1 MKVSIIIPTYN
12 RKKLLPACI
21 ESMLHQTYRDLEIIV
36 VDDAST
42 DGTQELFSTTFTDP
56 RIRFI
61 RLEKNLGVAGARNA
75 GLDIMTGE
83 LFSVWDSDDILYPDA
98 VESCVAILTS
108 DETIGAVSA
117 PSIYLRDGK
126 EVPIPRVS
134 SGVFSFKEKL
144 NGALPE
150 NDNFWV
156 VRSKYLGSNRFKA
169 ANLDFVFVDRLF
181 KVCGKWYHLD
191 RYIGEYKII
200 SDKNSLTSVR
210 KKANP
215 TLSIERARA
224 LSEYLEEFMD
234 DFRQLMPH
242 HLANV
247 AYGIAV
253 GMLLDGQWRV
263 GLKHAYFA
271 FRYWPNRP
279 KYVLFFVFALIPISP
294 SLLHALFWLR
304 VHKVL

>member
-21 ESMLHQTYRDLEIIV
+21 ESVLGQTYRDLEIIV

-42 DGTQELFSTTFTDP
+42 DNTQELFSTRFTDP

-61 RLEKNLGVAGARNA
+61 RLERNVGVAGARNA
-75 GLDIMTGE
+75 GLDVMTGE

-98 VESCVAILTS
+98 VEACVAVLNS
-108 DETIGAVSA
+108 NEKIGGVSA
-117 PSIYLRDGK
+117 PSIYLKDGK
-126 EVPIPRVS
+126 EIPMKRVP
-134 SGVFSFKEKL
+134 SGVFSFKQKL

-150 NDNFWV
+150 NDNFWI
-156 VRSKYLGSNRFKA
+156 VRTQYLGQNRFKA

-181 KVCGKWYHLD
+181 KTCGAWYHLD
-191 RYIGEYKII
+191 HYIGEYYIQ
-200 SDKNSLTSVR
+200 SDKQALTSVR

-215 TLSIERARA
+215 KLSIARA
-224 LSEYLEEFMD
+224 QALAEYLEEFFD
-234 DFRQLMPH
+234 DFKRLMPH

-247 AYGIAV
+247 AYGAGV

-263 GLKHAYFA
+263 GVRHAYYA

-279 KYVLFFVFALIPISP
+279 KYMLFFLFALLPLSP
-294 SLLHALFWLR
+294 VMLRFIFWLR
-304 VHKVL
+304 VRLS